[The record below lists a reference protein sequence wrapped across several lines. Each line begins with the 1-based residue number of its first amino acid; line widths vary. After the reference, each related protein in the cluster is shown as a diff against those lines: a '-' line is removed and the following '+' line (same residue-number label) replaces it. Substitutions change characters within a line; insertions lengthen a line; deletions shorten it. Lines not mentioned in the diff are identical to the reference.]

1 MPEAKREPMKTVSR
15 ADYLAVTFALV
26 FPTIITVAYFIL
38 AAGYPA
44 IIQQTTYSLGK
55 LLQFTFP
62 LVWVCAIQRH
72 KPCWTKPAANDLGL
86 GTAFGLLVGAV
97 IVGGYF
103 FVLKPAGTLGVAS
116 AAMQEKLA
124 GAGIEGVVPF
134 VALGVFYSLGH
145 ALLEEYYWR
154 WFTFGQLRRLAP
166 LGVAIF
172 VSSAGF
178 MAHHVLVLAWYF
190 GWFTLVTI
198 LFSLSVA
205 VGGAVWA
212 WMYQR
217 SGSLW
222 GVWLS
227 HLLVDAAIFIVGY
240 DLVFGASG
248 AP

>member
-1 MPEAKREPMKTVSR
+1 MKPVDR
-15 ADYLAVTFALV
+15 ADFLAVVFALV
-26 FPTIITVAYFIL
+26 FPTLVTVAYFIL

-44 IIQQTTYSLGK
+44 VVQQTTYSVGK
-55 LLQFTFP
+55 LLQFAFP
-62 LVWVCAIQRH
+62 LVWGWGVQRH
-72 KPCWTKPAANDLGL
+72 KPRGVPPRAGELSLGA
-86 GTAFGLLVGAV
+86 AFGLVVGVV

-103 FVLKPAGTLGVAS
+103 LVLKPAGTLGVAT
-116 AAMQEKLA
+116 AAMQEKLVGVGIT
-124 GAGIEGVVPF
+124 GAVPF
-134 VALGVFYSLGH
+134 IALGAFYSLAH

-154 WFTFGQLRRLAP
+154 WFVFGGLRRFAP
-166 LGVAIF
+166 LGVAIA

-190 GWFTLVTI
+190 GWFTWITI

-240 DLVFGASG
+240 DLVFGVS
-248 AP
+248 